1 MDIVEDN
8 KVLYVL
14 RETLLNFQP
23 IVVSKDTSGIL
34 SIVSTFK
41 NDIPVGMNVQVNDLD
56 RDLIS
61 LGKAKELL
69 SLHVGRLL
77 NYLENVEVNH

>member
-41 NDIPVGMNVQVNDLD
+41 NDIPVGMNIQVNDID
-56 RDLIS
+56 RDLLS

-77 NYLENVEVNH
+77 NYLESVEVNH